1 MGESLAAR
9 FLIGRQA
16 RIIARNVRVGRGEID
31 LVVALGER
39 RIAVEVKTVQTGGL
53 DDPAYAF
60 TRPKAAQVRRL
71 ANRLGIP
78 RVDLIAVS
86 IGPSGVAIR
95 WVPDVA

>member
-1 MGESLAAR
+1 MGRRAHLV
-9 FLIGRQA
+9 
-16 RIIARNVRVGRGEID
+16 ARNVRVGRGEID
-31 LVVALGER
+31 LVVAFGELR
-39 RIAVEVKTVQTGGL
+39 VAIEVKTVQTGGL
-53 DDPAYAF
+53 DDPSFAF

-78 RVDLIAVS
+78 RVDLVAIS